1 MEKLTIII
9 PSNNRPYHLRR
20 SVIYWNNYNL
30 PVIIVDGS
38 NNTQKKW
45 MDNNANQNIEY
56 FHKKIPLP
64 ERLSTAGKLI
74 KTEYSIFL
82 CDDEFYSFDALKK
95 CVNFLELNNDYVA
108 VNGQAIGFKFSNK
121 ELVFNSKS
129 YSEWEGRKREEEDP
143 KKRITLHMRN
153 YANPLGVSVIRS
165 NLFRKCA
172 DLYFNHEFP
181 IFAQWEYQ
189 MNLILSF
196 AGKSITLDTLM
207 HFRSFEEDTPS
218 IPSITKNHIPSLNL
232 KNKIDKFWLEPQNE
246 KLKIDF
252 INVLSKF
259 LKSIKPEY
267 QLDYCKDALITA
279 VDGYIH
285 ERRSKAKLF
294 FLRTII
300 YIKQFIKFTLKAL
313 FKVRVHQFKNL
324 ANIENL
330 LRAKG
335 VSVNHDDIDKIISAL
350 NYLRYKIK

>member
-1 MEKLTIII
+1 MEKLTVII
-9 PSNNRPYHLRR
+9 PSNNRPDHLRR

-38 NNTQKKW
+38 NDTQKKW

-108 VNGQAIGFKFSNK
+108 VNGQAVGFKFVNK
-121 ELVFNSKS
+121 EFVFTDRS
-129 YSEWEGRKREEEDP
+129 YPEWEGRKREEEDP
-143 KKRITLHMRN
+143 KQRITLHMKN
-153 YANPLGVSVIRS
+153 YTNPLGVSVIRS

-196 AGKSITLDTLM
+196 AGKSKTLDTLM
-207 HFRSFEEDTPS
+207 HFRSFEDDTPP
-218 IPSITKNHIPSLNL
+218 IPNITKNHIPSLNL
-232 KNKIDKFWLEPQNE
+232 KNSINKFWVEPQNE

-259 LKSIKPEY
+259 LKSTKPEY

-279 VDGYIH
+279 VDEYVL

-294 FLRTII
+294 FLRKIT
-300 YIKQFIKFTLKAL
+300 YIKQFIKFTINAL
-313 FKVRVHQFKNL
+313 FKFKVHRYKNL
-324 ANIENL
+324 SDIENL
-330 LRAKG
+330 FRTKG
-335 VSVNHDDIDKIISAL
+335 VSVNQEDIDKIISVL
-350 NYLRYKIK
+350 NYSRYKIK